1 MSMIDPIQNDGNSV
15 LATQNACAGSGSAG
29 GGSES
34 NGTLSQTEGQA
45 ETTQS
50 GGSDLPLVE
59 IKTSSKQATKL
70 SPTVQYGT
78 DRYRLAR
85 PFTTRL

>member
-15 LATQNACAGSGSAG
+15 LATRSTSAGS
-29 GGSES
+29 GSES
-34 NGTLSQTEGQA
+34 NGTSSQTEGQA
-45 ETTQS
+45 ETTKS

-59 IKTSSKQATKL
+59 IKTSSKRATKL